1 MRRFLYFLMALLG
14 FVVATSCGVEYGCP
28 PVEYEQSQS
37 QDADDERI
45 ETNAED
51 SVDDEKC

>member
-1 MRRFLYFLMALLG
+1 MALLG
-14 FVVATSCGVEYGCP
+14 FAVATSCRVEYGCP

-37 QDADDERI
+37 QDAGDERI

>member
-1 MRRFLYFLMALLG
+1 MVLLG
-14 FVVATSCGVEYGCP
+14 FAVATSCGVEYGCP
-28 PVEYEQSQS
+28 PVEYEQS